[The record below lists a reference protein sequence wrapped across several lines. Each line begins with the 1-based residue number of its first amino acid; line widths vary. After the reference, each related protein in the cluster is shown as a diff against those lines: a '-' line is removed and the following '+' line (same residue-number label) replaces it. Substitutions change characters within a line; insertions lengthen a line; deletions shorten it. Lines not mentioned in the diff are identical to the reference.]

1 MNSSAVRPALAALGF
16 SQSNSSLTQSGK
28 PANQPVA
35 NPGLPPADFIIDQP
49 QPAIVVDEVGPVVL
63 RKIPFGTETSGH
75 P

>member
-1 MNSSAVRPALAALGF
+1 
-16 SQSNSSLTQSGK
+16 
-28 PANQPVA
+28 VA